1 MVNQISLLEELR
13 SSLLKHFF
21 VNENSFIST
30 TNKEQQSKDN
40 NVANIIR
47 LIEQGVFVDLANYDE
62 MRMILYNYID
72 KGVISQKYDE
82 KDQTIKLYINETHK
96 P

>member
-1 MVNQISLLEELR
+1 M
-13 SSLLKHFF
+13 
-21 VNENSFIST
+21 
-30 TNKEQQSKDN
+30 
-40 NVANIIR
+40 IIR
-47 LIEQGVFVDLANYDE
+47 LIEQGAFVDLANYDE

-82 KDQTIKLYINETHK
+82 KKQTIKLYINETHK